1 MEKALRGDKIS
12 YIYFVVRFV
21 ITCIGFVT
29 IGIDLLRLDIILNS
43 LPDKSTGNTIDG
55 LNIFFSII
63 GFFIIAYCLI
73 TFAIGVVHNLVPI
86 LIGSSMKK
94 KFIKTNNPK
103 YIRDELMLKELF
115 LGFEVLSNFSL
126 IFNVISN
133 ELYTLVIG
141 FVIVLVADIII
152 IIFTWLGY
160 LDACKAFKEYK
171 NWQYSRQ
178 SMKTYSSNIN
188 NQAFGQSYYNN
199 INNQS

>member
-1 MEKALRGDKIS
+1 M
-12 YIYFVVRFV
+12 RFV

-29 IGIDLLRLDIILNS
+29 VGIDLLRLGIILNS

-55 LNIFFSII
+55 LNIFFSVV

-73 TFAIGVVHNLVPI
+73 TFAIGVVYNLVPI

-115 LGFEVLSNFSL
+115 LGFGVLSNFSL

-133 ELYTLVIG
+133 ELYTLIIG

-152 IIFTWLGY
+152 IIIFT
-160 LDACKAFKEYK
+160 
-171 NWQYSRQ
+171 
-178 SMKTYSSNIN
+178 
-188 NQAFGQSYYNN
+188 
-199 INNQS
+199 